1 MSWIAT
7 DSRCDNAM
15 DSVLSALTATAMRE
29 VNETEAAVLPIVLGD
44 ALACAAVGLTSESPT
59 GSVAA
64 DLALALSDRD
74 LDDFDWNTFHHPGS
88 VIIPAALDMAVESG
102 ASGGQISAAIAAGYR
117 VAAHVGQ
124 LLDPSYR
131 AKWHAT
137 AVCGALGAAA
147 AAARV
152 RSADPALMAH
162 TLALAASAVGG
173 LAAAPL
179 ARNGAATFTRAAA
192 ASLGVLAARSAI
204 LGVPCVGEPFTGAR
218 GLAEI
223 LSGHEPRPVAA
234 GDSSG
239 LATTSLRLFPV
250 TGFGHAAVLATSM
263 LNPTIDGITS
273 IRVELPGVAIALG
286 GLADHGD
293 WWNIPHAVGQAFVSS
308 DPFHCDGDAT
318 VTVTVELHEAQVA
331 MDQAVAHSVSA
342 SGTIESQE
350 ATAPGRVTDTNTAQ
364 LWQRK
369 AAEVL
374 NVDPQAVLELA
385 DQVIERGIERG
396 WSWRAVLT
404 QLKLDSPQH

>member
-1 MSWIAT
+1 
-7 DSRCDNAM
+7 M
-15 DSVLSALTATAMRE
+15 DSVLADLTATAMRE
-29 VNETEAAVLPIVLGD
+29 VDDTEAAVLPIVLGD
-44 ALACAAVGLTSESPT
+44 ALACAAVGLTSASPT

-88 VIIPAALDMAVESG
+88 VIIPAAIDMAVESG

-152 RSADPALMAH
+152 RSTDPAMIAH

-179 ARNGAATFTRAAA
+179 ARNGAATFTRAAS

-204 LGVPCVGEPFTGAR
+204 LGVPCIGEPFTGAR
-218 GLAEI
+218 GLVEI
-223 LSGHEPRPVAA
+223 LSGHEPRLVADA
-234 GDSSG
+234 DPFG

-250 TGFGHAAVLATSM
+250 TGFGHAAVLAASM
-263 LNPTIDGITS
+263 LDPTIDGVEL

-286 GLADHGD
+286 GSTDHGD
-293 WWNIPHAVGQAFVSS
+293 WWNIPHAIGQAFVSS
-308 DPFHCDGDAT
+308 DPFHCDGDAA
-318 VTVTVELHEAQVA
+318 VNVTVELNEAPVA
-331 MDQAVAHSVSA
+331 MDHAVVHSLSA

-350 ATAPGRVTDTNTAQ
+350 ATAPGRVTDANTAQ

-374 NVDPQAVLELA
+374 NGDPPAVLELSNR
-385 DQVIERGIERG
+385 VIEHGIERG
-396 WSWRAVLT
+396 WSWRAGIT
-404 QLKLDSPQH
+404 QLRPDSPQH